1 MKTTVVLSAADRCVS
16 FFLVLQ
22 ACTWRPLTLQLPSD
36 DFFLFFLEQQDDNPR
51 TKTSYEAAW
60 NKRQKRRRTGKQEW
74 EKNPCLAP
82 RHISHPSTEERAVNL
97 KGVNPA
103 QEMKNYS
110 ESDEQERL
118 KKKHFFFQIYVYIFL
133 FFTSRRKMKE
143 LTNTE
148 SKLQTNRGDQQAQ
161 STPHLPGH
169 RN

>member
-1 MKTTVVLSAADRCVS
+1 MAFQPVLMKTTVVLSAADRCVS

-74 EKNPCLAP
+74 EKKPCLAP
-82 RHISHPSTEERAVNL
+82 RHISHPSTEERAVNS

-118 KKKHFFFQIYVYIFL
+118 KKKNIFFFQIYVYIFL
-133 FFTSRRKMKE
+133 FFTSRRKTKE
-143 LTNTE
+143 
-148 SKLQTNRGDQQAQ
+148 
-161 STPHLPGH
+161 
-169 RN
+169 